1 MTRPNGALVRATR
14 RRLALVTAAVLYV
27 SLSTSAPAARVERV
41 NQAVDD
47 ALRTLYAHAAG
58 ARALR
63 DRAKAVLVFPRV
75 VKTGAASGERGG
87 AGVLREHGIAT
98 GYYRSVGSFRGV
110 EAGMESFGYALFF
123 MSEAALDFLR
133 KIDDWEIGT
142 GPNVLVVDE
151 RAATE
156 PSTAG
161 ARDGICAFVFDQ
173 KGLMT
178 GIDVR
183 GTRITRFRPKGNRRV
198 P

>member
-1 MTRPNGALVRATR
+1 MTRRNGAVVRAMR
-14 RRLALVTAAVLYV
+14 RRLVLVTAAALHV

-41 NQAVDD
+41 NLAVDN

-63 DRAKAVLVFPRV
+63 NRASAVLVFPRV

-98 GYYRSVGSFRGV
+98 AYYRSLGSFRGV
-110 EAGMESFGYALFF
+110 APGIESFGYALFF
-123 MSEAALDFLR
+123 MSTAALDFLR
-133 KIDDWEIGT
+133 KTDDWEIGT
-142 GPNVLVVDE
+142 GPNVVVVDE
-151 RAATE
+151 PTARE
-156 PSTAG
+156 LSTAG
-161 ARDGICAFVFDQ
+161 ARDDICAFVFDR

-178 GIDVR
+178 GTGLR
-183 GTRITRFRPKGNRRV
+183 GTRITRFRPKGDRRV

>member
-1 MTRPNGALVRATR
+1 
-14 RRLALVTAAVLYV
+14 VLHV

-41 NQAVDD
+41 NQAVDN
-47 ALRTLYAHAAG
+47 ALRTLYTHAAG

-87 AGVLREHGIAT
+87 AGVLRERGIAT

-110 EAGMESFGYALFF
+110 EAGIESFGYALFL
-123 MSEAALDFLR
+123 MSAAALDFLN

-142 GPNVLVVDE
+142 GPNVLVIDE

-156 PSTAG
+156 PSTAC
-161 ARDGICAFVFDQ
+161 ARDSIYVSSSS
-173 KGLMT
+173 
-178 GIDVR
+178 I
-183 GTRITRFRPKGNRRV
+183 RRV
-198 P
+198 S